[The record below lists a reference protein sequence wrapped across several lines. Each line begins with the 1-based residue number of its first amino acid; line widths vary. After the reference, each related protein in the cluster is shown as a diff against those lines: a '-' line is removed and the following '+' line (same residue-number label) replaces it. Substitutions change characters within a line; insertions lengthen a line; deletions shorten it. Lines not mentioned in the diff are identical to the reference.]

1 MKAACYLRVS
11 TGQQDVSNQLPAIRA
26 WCESQDYELAEVYQE
41 NESAWRNGHQHELSR
56 LLSDIRSGRRKYDY
70 LIVWALDRLSRQG
83 IGPVLQLVSTFEAY
97 GCKVISTQESWT
109 AAEGPM
115 RELFI
120 AMAAWAG
127 KFESDRRSERT
138 RAGLERARSEGKRLG
153 RPKGSRDKV
162 KRGNGGYLL
171 RYHRKRGLNKGAGGD
186 KAKGTV

>member
-11 TGQQDVSNQLPAIRA
+11 TRQQDVSNQLPAIKA
-26 WCESQDYELAEVYQE
+26 WCESRGYELAEVYQE

-56 LLSDIRSGRRKYDY
+56 LLSDIRGGKRRYDV

-83 IGPVLQLVSTFEAY
+83 IGPVLQLVSSFETY
-97 GCKVISTQESWT
+97 GCHVISIQESWT
-109 AAEGPM
+109 QDTGPM

-138 RAGLERARSEGKRLG
+138 KAGLDRARANGKKLG
-153 RPKGSRDKV
+153 RPVGKRDGKPRRK
-162 KRGNGGYLL
+162 KRPVVFKYGGPSAAA
-171 RYHRKRGLNKGAGGD
+171 NEQ
-186 KAKGTV
+186 